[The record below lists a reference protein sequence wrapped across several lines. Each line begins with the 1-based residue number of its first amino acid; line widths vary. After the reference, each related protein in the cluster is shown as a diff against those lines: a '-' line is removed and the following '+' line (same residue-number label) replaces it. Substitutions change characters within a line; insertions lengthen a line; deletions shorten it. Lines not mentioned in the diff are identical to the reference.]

1 MRSIRLLLVR
11 LLNKMTNNERVKR
24 VAEML
29 YVHAIK
35 IYNAMRVGMSVEQI
49 IQEASRD
56 AIAASD
62 ATFEV
67 TWAMREV
74 AARKLEE
81 TFDDVC
87 HSDALDIVGDILQAA
102 LAAMRGETK

>member
-1 MRSIRLLLVR
+1 
-11 LLNKMTNNERVKR
+11 MTNDERVKR
-24 VAEML
+24 VAG
-29 YVHAIK
+29 AIASEAPFP
-35 IYNAMRVGMSVEQI
+35 IGEIALEAM
-49 IQEASRD
+49 A
-56 AIAASD
+56 AAATAASD

-81 TFDDVC
+81 TFGDVC

>member
-1 MRSIRLLLVR
+1 MLKVQNVSRE
-11 LLNKMTNNERVKR
+11 MPDERVKR
-24 VAEML
+24 VAD
-29 YVHAIK
+29 AILGELMHCEPGAFPLEK
-35 IYNAMRVGMSVEQI
+35 MAR
-49 IQEASRD
+49 A

-62 ATFEV
+62 ATLEV

-102 LAAMRGETK
+102 LAAMRGEIK